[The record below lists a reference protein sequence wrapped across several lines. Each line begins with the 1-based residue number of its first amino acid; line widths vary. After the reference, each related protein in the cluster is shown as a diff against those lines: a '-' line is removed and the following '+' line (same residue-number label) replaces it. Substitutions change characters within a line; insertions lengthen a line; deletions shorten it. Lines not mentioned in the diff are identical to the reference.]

1 MHDTYRPRQVREPI
15 TGLEWLA
22 RSPAQAW
29 LAWWPLA
36 LLLAVAALAFAA
48 GRFTAWWWV

>member
-1 MHDTYRPRQVREPI
+1 MISEET
-15 TGLEWLA
+15 LLKAA
-22 RSPAQAW
+22 R

-48 GRFTAWWWV
+48 GRVTAWWWV